1 VASNQTGG
9 VPSELSTLPVSGQ
22 GGRFFAMNPRQI
34 LKIVVYGLLL
44 TNFVHYLGND
54 LNVARHTMHAGWRLV
69 DWTSAFA
76 TTLDESAWFLLLLLL
91 ELETFLLSDAAFTKG
106 RVRLMQV
113 LRIVCYLAIGHTV
126 FAFSDYLL
134 DLNRAVEH
142 QGVALCSFADSG
154 LSFAKNLEYWDL
166 SRSNCQQLSSETHF
180 FQFAQNQVL
189 TDSAGMVVEWE
200 LAWADLLEVVVWL
213 FILMMIEV
221 MVRLQE
227 KGVAGGIKLR
237 FAQGFKVVL
246 YSLLWLTAAYWGYR
260 GHWVFVWDEALWILG
275 FMAIGM
281 NLSEWRQEIR
291 AEAPAG
297 AAAP

>member
-1 VASNQTGG
+1 MATKQIDG
-9 VPSELSTLPVSGQ
+9 VSPEVSTLSVSGQ
-22 GGRFFAMNPRQI
+22 GGRFFAMNPRQV

-44 TNFVHYLGND
+44 VNFVHYLGND
-54 LNVARHTMHAGWRLV
+54 LNIARHTMHAGWRLV

-106 RVRLMQV
+106 RVRAMQI
-113 LRIVCYLAIGHTV
+113 LRLACYLAIGHTV
-126 FAFSDYLL
+126 FAFTDYLL
-134 DLNRAVEH
+134 DLSRASEH
-142 QGVALCSFADSG
+142 VGVTLCTFADSG
-154 LSFAKNLEYWDL
+154 MSFARNLEYSDL
-166 SRSNCQQLSSETHF
+166 SAANCQQLSSDTHF

-200 LAWADLLEVVVWL
+200 LAWADLVEVVVWL

-227 KGVAGGIKLR
+227 KGVAGGLKLR
-237 FAQGFKVVL
+237 FAQGLKIVL

-291 AEAPAG
+291 AEAPAEG
-297 AAAP
+297 